1 MLVSCGKV
9 LLRGSPR
16 PFVLLQRQPAAAA
29 TAVPGTGGERF
40 EQRRGMARGR
50 NYYVR
55 GASNKDD
62 ISQEARDLLLN
73 QRLVI
78 CIL

>member
-1 MLVSCGKV
+1 MLGSCGKAL
-9 LLRGSPR
+9 LLRGGPR
-16 PFVLLQRQPAAAA
+16 PFILLPLQPAVAAAA
-29 TAVPGTGGERF
+29 PGSGTLF

-73 QRLVI
+73 QR
-78 CIL
+78 

>member
-1 MLVSCGKV
+1 MLGSCGKAL

-16 PFVLLQRQPAAAA
+16 PFILLQRQPAVVAA
-29 TAVPGTGGERF
+29 PGSGTLF

-73 QRLVI
+73 QR
-78 CIL
+78 

>member
-1 MLVSCGKV
+1 MLGSCGKAL

-16 PFVLLQRQPAAAA
+16 PFILLRQQPAAVAA
-29 TAVPGTGGERF
+29 AAPGSGTQL

-73 QRLVI
+73 QR
-78 CIL
+78 

>member
-1 MLVSCGKV
+1 MLGSCGKAL
-9 LLRGSPR
+9 LLRGGPR
-16 PFVLLQRQPAAAA
+16 PFILLRLQPAAAA
-29 TAVPGTGGERF
+29 PGSGALL

-73 QRLVI
+73 QR
-78 CIL
+78 

>member
-1 MLVSCGKV
+1 MLGSCGKAL
-9 LLRGSPR
+9 LLRGGPR
-16 PFVLLQRQPAAAA
+16 PFILLQRQPAAAD
-29 TAVPGTGGERF
+29 PGSGTPF

-73 QRLVI
+73 QR
-78 CIL
+78 

>member
-1 MLVSCGKV
+1 MLGSCGKAL
-9 LLRGSPR
+9 LLRGGPR
-16 PFVLLQRQPAAAA
+16 PFILLRQQPAAVAEAA
-29 TAVPGTGGERF
+29 PGSSGTPF

-73 QRLVI
+73 QR
-78 CIL
+78 

>member
-1 MLVSCGKV
+1 MLGSCGKAL
-9 LLRGSPR
+9 LLRGGPR
-16 PFVLLQRQPAAAA
+16 PFILLQRQPAAAA
-29 TAVPGTGGERF
+29 PDSGTLF

-73 QRLVI
+73 QR
-78 CIL
+78 

>member
-1 MLVSCGKV
+1 MLGSCGKAL
-9 LLRGSPR
+9 LLRGGPR
-16 PFVLLQRQPAAAA
+16 PYILLRQQPAAA
-29 TAVPGTGGERF
+29 VPVSGTQF

-73 QRLVI
+73 QR
-78 CIL
+78 

>member
-1 MLVSCGKV
+1 MLGSCGKAL
-9 LLRGSPR
+9 LLRGGPR
-16 PFVLLQRQPAAAA
+16 PFILLRQQPAAVAA
-29 TAVPGTGGERF
+29 AAAGSGTLF

-73 QRLVI
+73 QR
-78 CIL
+78 